1 MPGGVAEGRRR
12 ICVLTGNRAEYGL
25 LRWIMSEIALD
36 PTLRLQVAVTGA
48 HLEPKF
54 GMTVDQIEADGFAI
68 DARIPMHLQDSSP
81 LSVSRSMAAGL
92 AGIAE
97 VLDSLRPDILV
108 LLGDR
113 FEVHAAA
120 TAAMVARIP
129 IAHIHGGEATEGA
142 IDEAIRHAI
151 TKMAHLHFVSA
162 AAYRDRVVQLGEAP
176 DRVFVVGAAGLD
188 NLERIELPDRG
199 ALERDLGFALGGGF
213 LLVTYHP
220 ATLASADP
228 ATCAA
233 ELLAALDEFPD
244 RRVLITGTNADP
256 GGDRVRDLLSR
267 YARERPARVVL
278 RESLGTRL
286 YLGAMRAA
294 AAVVGNS
301 SSGIIEAPALGVP
314 TVNLGDRQ
322 RGRLRAASIIDCGE
336 TRIEIAA
343 AIAKA
348 LDPRFLGAFDRNATP
363 YGRPGA
369 AKRIR
374 DVLRDV
380 RLDGILMKRFHDLPT
395 TAEGLSR

>member
-1 MPGGVAEGRRR
+1 MQAGVAEGRRR
-12 ICVLTGNRAEYGL
+12 VCVLTGSRAEYGL
-25 LRWIMSEIALD
+25 LRWTMSEIADD
-36 PTLRLQVAVTGA
+36 PALQLQVAVTGA

-54 GMTVDQIEADGFAI
+54 GMTAERIEADGFAI
-68 DARIPMHLQDSSP
+68 DARIPMHLDESSP

-97 VLDSLRPDILV
+97 ALDRLRPDILV

-113 FEVHAAA
+113 FEIHAAA

-142 IDEAIRHAI
+142 IDEAIRHAV

-162 AAYRDRVVQLGEAP
+162 PAYRDRVIQLGEAP

-188 NLERIELPDRG
+188 NLERIELPDRP
-199 ALERDLGFALGGGF
+199 ALERELGVELGGGF

-220 ATLASADP
+220 ATLAAGDP
-228 ATCAA
+228 AGGVA

-244 RRVLITGTNADP
+244 LRVLITGTNADP
-256 GGDRVRDLLSR
+256 GGDRVRDLISG
-267 YARERPARVVL
+267 YARAQPARVML

-301 SSGIIEAPALGVP
+301 SSGIIEAPALGIP

-322 RGRLRAASIIDCGE
+322 RGRLRAASIIDCAE
-336 TRIEIAA
+336 TRIAIAA
-343 AIAKA
+343 AIATA
-348 LDPRFLGAFDRNATP
+348 LDPKFLGAFDRSATP

-380 RLDGILMKRFHDLPT
+380 RLDGILMKSFYDLP
-395 TAEGLSR
+395 AVSR